1 MSRRA
6 LNNLALLYGS
16 QGRDA
21 EAEPLFKRA
30 LAIME
35 KTVGLDSPTSRPN

>member
-1 MSRRA
+1 V

-21 EAEPLFKRA
+21 EAEPLYRRA
-30 LAIME
+30 HAIME
-35 KTVGLDSPTSRPN
+35 KMFGLESAEVGA